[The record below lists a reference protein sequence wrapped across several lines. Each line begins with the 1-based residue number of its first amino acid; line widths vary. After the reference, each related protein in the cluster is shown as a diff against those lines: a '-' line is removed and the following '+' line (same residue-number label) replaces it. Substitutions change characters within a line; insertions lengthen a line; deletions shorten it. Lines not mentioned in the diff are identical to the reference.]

1 MPANPVV
8 ITDKT
13 GGTQLGTATNPL
25 HTTGGG
31 GGGDAT
37 AANQVI
43 GNASL
48 SSIDGKTPA
57 LVTGRVPVDGSG
69 VTQPVSGTVGVSG
82 SVAVTGP
89 LTDAQLRAV
98 PVPVSTG
105 GLTDVELRATP
116 VPVSGT
122 ITANAGT
129 GTMAVSAASLPLPSG
144 AATAA
149 LQTQPGVDIGDVT
162 VNNAAGASAVNIQD
176 GGNTITVDGTVTANA
191 GTNLNTS
198 LLSLE
203 TTQTA
208 MSAKLPATLGQKAM
222 AASLAVVLASDQASV
237 PVAAT
242 LPAGTLRIGGTY
254 PVGGQVI
261 DEVPTV
267 RTVNRTSITASASGA
282 TVVVAAQGGGIR
294 IRVLSVFVCTS
305 TAVGVKFQSAST
317 DISGLS
323 ALAANGGFVMPETS
337 HGWFQTA
344 ANEALN
350 VNLSGAAT
358 SVGVTVV
365 WVQAT

>member
-1 MPANPVV
+1 
-8 ITDKT
+8 
-13 GGTQLGTATNPL
+13 
-25 HTTGGG
+25 
-31 GGGDAT
+31 
-37 AANQVI
+37 
-43 GNASL
+43 
-48 SSIDGKTPA
+48 
-57 LVTGRVPVDGSG
+57 VPVSLAS
-69 VTQPVSGTVGVSG
+69 TTITG
-82 SVAVTGP
+82 SVAVT
-89 LTDAQLRAV
+89 
-98 PVPVSTG
+98 
-105 GLTDVELRATP
+105 
-116 VPVSGT
+116 
-122 ITANAGT
+122 
-129 GTMAVSAASLPLPSG
+129 
-144 AATAA
+144 
-149 LQTQPGVDIGDVT
+149 
-162 VNNAAGASAVNIQD
+162 
-176 GGNTITVDGTVTANA
+176 GTVTANA

-198 LLSLE
+198 ALSLE
-203 TTQTA
+203 ATQTA

-222 AASLAVVLASDQASV
+222 TASLAVVLASDQASV

-254 PVGGQVI
+254 PVGGQII

-267 RTVNRTSITASASGA
+267 RTVNRTSVTASASGA
-282 TVVVAAQGGGIR
+282 TVVVAAQGGGVR

-323 ALAANGGFVMPETS
+323 ALAANGGFVMPETQ